1 MEKMTFER
9 AKESYQNDTYTQ
21 AIKELAI
28 NLDALIQLFINKKII
43 NEEEYDEYVEIVKG
57 IVEGAIDKEIRKE
70 VDEFNKDMQDPEK
83 QVERMFKSLF
93 Y

>member
-9 AKESYQNDTYTQ
+9 AKEAYQNDVYAQ
-21 AIKELAI
+21 AIKELGI
-28 NLDALIQLFINKKII
+28 NLAALTQLLINKEII

-57 IVEGAIDKEIRKE
+57 IVEGAIDKKIHKK
-70 VDEFNKDMQDPEK
+70 VDEFNKDMQDPKK
-83 QVERMFKSLF
+83 QVETMFKSLF

>member
-9 AKESYQNDTYTQ
+9 AKEAYQNDVYAQ
-21 AIKELAI
+21 AIKELGI
-28 NLDALIQLFINKKII
+28 NLAALTQLLINKEII

-57 IVEGAIDKEIRKE
+57 IVEGAIDKKIRKE
-70 VDEFNKDMQDPEK
+70 VDEFNKDMQDPKK
-83 QVERMFKSLF
+83 QVEAMFKSLF

>member
-9 AKESYQNDTYTQ
+9 AKEAYQNDVYAQ
-21 AIKELAI
+21 AIKELGI
-28 NLDALIQLFINKKII
+28 NLDVLTQLLINKEII

-57 IVEGAIDKEIRKE
+57 IVEGAIDKKIRKE
-70 VDEFNKDMQDPEK
+70 VDEFNKDMQDPKK
-83 QVERMFKSLF
+83 QVETMFKSLF

>member
-9 AKESYQNDTYTQ
+9 AKEAYQNDVYAQ
-21 AIKELAI
+21 AIKELSI
-28 NLDALIQLFINKKII
+28 NLVALTQLLINKEII

-57 IVEGAIDKEIRKE
+57 IVGGAIDKKIRKK
-70 VDEFNKDMQDPEK
+70 VDEFNKDMQDPKK
-83 QVERMFKSLF
+83 QVETMFKSLF

>member
-9 AKESYQNDTYTQ
+9 AKEAYQNDVYAQ
-21 AIKELAI
+21 AIKELSI
-28 NLDALIQLFINKKII
+28 NLDALTQLLINKEII

-57 IVEGAIDKEIRKE
+57 IVEGAIDKKIRKK
-70 VDEFNKDMQDPEK
+70 VDEFNKDMQDPKK
-83 QVERMFKSLF
+83 QVETMFKSLF

>member
-9 AKESYQNDTYTQ
+9 AKEAYQNDVYAQ
-21 AIKELAI
+21 AIKELGI
-28 NLDALIQLFINKKII
+28 NLDALTQLLINKEII

-57 IVEGAIDKEIRKE
+57 IVEGAIDKKIRKE
-70 VDEFNKDMQDPEK
+70 VDEFNKDMQDPKK
-83 QVERMFKSLF
+83 QVETMFKSLF

>member
-9 AKESYQNDTYTQ
+9 AKEAYQNDVYAQ
-21 AIKELAI
+21 AIKELGI
-28 NLDALIQLFINKKII
+28 NLDALTQLLINKEII

-57 IVEGAIDKEIRKE
+57 IVEGAIDKKIRKK
-70 VDEFNKDMQDPEK
+70 VDEFNKDMQDPKK
-83 QVERMFKSLF
+83 QVETMFKSLF